1 MAALSYRM
9 LGGLQELAGTPTY
22 KAWLLDQ
29 FGVLHDGRKPYPG
42 AIATLECLASTGAK
56 LLLLSNS
63 SRRSEVTKNKM
74 SELGFDPGLF
84 AGIIT
89 SGELTHDHLLMRRDP
104 WFARLGKRCL
114 HMTWSARGAI
124 SLEELD
130 LEVVEKPEL
139 ADFILVH
146 GTEALGTSHG
156 SPKPATLEQLR
167 EFLEVGMKYNL
178 PMIVANPDVVT
189 VEARELRAMPGM
201 LGLEYEK
208 LGGDVRWMGKPDPV
222 IYRAAQTIA
231 NVAPSCCIAVGD
243 SLAHDIKGA
252 QAAGIQSVFVAAGIH
267 AGELQIENI
276 GDKPSP
282 DALKSVL
289 HNHGSDP
296 SYVIPMFS
304 W

>member
-89 SGELTHDHLLMRRDP
+89 SGELTHDHLLRRRDP

-146 GTEALGTSHG
+146 GTEALGTSNG

-167 EFLEVGMKYNL
+167 EFLEVGVKYNL